1 VLSSCPWLGA
11 LAIRCSTGF
20 LFLEELEVKATYR
33 HVFVNNMRPKLCKI
47 WLLYR
52 KLLSIVLSVF
62 CDLEALCDYPPNAK
76 SKRPLLRAYLKAKR
90 VQFKEPVWAG
100 TQFRIFGAGDVR
112 LGARCSIGNF
122 STITAHGTVSIGED
136 FLCSSHLVVN
146 SGTHDLLT
154 RTPQQTNIRIGNNV
168 WVGTRV
174 TIIGDTEIGDN
185 CIVAAGALVR
195 GVFPPNSILGGV
207 PAKVLK
213 TLDSDPSGCW
223 SPFRH

>member
-1 VLSSCPWLGA
+1 MKPA
-11 LAIRCSTGF
+11 LWR
-20 LFLEELEVKATYR
+20 
-33 HVFVNNMRPKLCKI
+33 I
-47 WLLYR
+47 WLLYH
-52 KLLSIVLSVF
+52 KLQLIILSKL
-62 CDLEALCDYPPNAK
+62 CDIEALCDYPPNAK
-76 SKRPLLRAYLKAKR
+76 SKRLLLRVYLRAKR

-100 TQFRIFGAGDVR
+100 TQFRMFGAGDVR

-122 STITAHGTVSIGED
+122 STITAHGPVSIGED

-146 SGTHDLLT
+146 SGTHDVLT

-213 TLDSDPSGCW
+213 TLDPDSSGCW
-223 SPFRH
+223 SAFRQ

>member
-1 VLSSCPWLGA
+1 MFFISNMKSA
-11 LAIRCSTGF
+11 LWRT
-20 LFLEELEVKATYR
+20 
-33 HVFVNNMRPKLCKI
+33 
-47 WLLYR
+47 WLLFH
-52 KLLSIVLSVF
+52 KLQSIILSKF

-76 SKRPLLRAYLKAKR
+76 SKRLLLRVYLKAKR
-90 VQFKEPVWAG
+90 VQFEEPVWAG
-100 TQFRIFGAGDVR
+100 TQFRMFGAGDVR

-122 STITAHGTVSIGED
+122 STITAHGPVSIGDD

-146 SGTHDLLT
+146 SGTHDVLT

-168 WVGTRV
+168 WVGTCV

-213 TLDSDPSGCW
+213 TLDSEPSDCW